1 MDGLLHRGHQLFVP
15 SAMRETVVHAAHGRS
30 HAGIYRTFK
39 EISWRYYWPY
49 MWKCIRKWCKLRNKR
64 SHTKAER
71 LVPLEAPGNR
81 PRAIIAYD
89 IAVLPLSR
97 QG

>member
-39 EISWRYYWPY
+39 EISLRYYWPS
-49 MWKCIRKWCKLRNKR
+49 MWKYIRKWCKAFR
-64 SHTKAER
+64 TA
-71 LVPLEAPGNR
+71 
-81 PRAIIAYD
+81 
-89 IAVLPLSR
+89 
-97 QG
+97 